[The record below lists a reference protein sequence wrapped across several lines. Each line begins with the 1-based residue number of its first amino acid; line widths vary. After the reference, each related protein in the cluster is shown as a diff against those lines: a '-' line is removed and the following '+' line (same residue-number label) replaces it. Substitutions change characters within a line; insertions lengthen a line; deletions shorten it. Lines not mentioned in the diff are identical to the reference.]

1 MKILPENRD
10 LLNDNGL
17 DEMQKSY
24 AYQMAFKCFKALYW
38 SVFAMSMIMLVIAT
52 AIEKS
57 VIFSVTAIATELVAS
72 IVYVVFGSKASKVGA
87 LNPKFAKAM
96 GNPSAILGYI
106 LLTLV
111 YFVWFAVDFMK
122 EGELY
127 YIFCGIYMLIFAGT
141 FIILGFIAKK
151 NNKVLEEQTKEDK
164 EDE

>member
-1 MKILPENRD
+1 MKILPEDKD

-52 AIEKS
+52 AIEES
-57 VIFSVTAIATELVAS
+57 VIFAIIAIVTELVAS

-96 GNPSAILGYI
+96 GNPSSILGYI

-111 YFVWFAVDFMK
+111 YFVWFAFDFMK

-151 NNKVLEEQTKEDK
+151 NNKVLKKQLEDDEEE
-164 EDE
+164 